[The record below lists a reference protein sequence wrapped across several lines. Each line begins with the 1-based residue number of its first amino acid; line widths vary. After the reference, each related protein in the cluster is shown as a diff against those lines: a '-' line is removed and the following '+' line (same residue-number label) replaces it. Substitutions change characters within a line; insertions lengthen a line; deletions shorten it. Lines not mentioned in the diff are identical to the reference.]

1 MTKASEYRQM
11 SDEQLTHELRQLIEE
26 LFRLTVQAATE
37 RLDAPSNLRKIRR
50 DIARVKTI
58 QRERE
63 LSGEGEVVEDV
74 AEVTE
79 EAVAEEAVAEEAVAE
94 TAADES

>member
-50 DIARVKTI
+50 DIARIKTI

-63 LSGEGEVVEDV
+63 LSGGADVVEE
-74 AEVTE
+74 ATETTEEVT
-79 EAVAEEAVAEEAVAE
+79 EEAVAE